1 MKVLRSKSTFGL
13 LSFETGRLYLLQFTL
28 KEPWLVPRCDRNYG
42 ENKDIVLFGWL
53 FVYFG
58 HTDLR

>member
-13 LSFETGRLYLLQFTL
+13 LSFKTGRLYLLQFTL

-58 HTDLR
+58 YTDLR